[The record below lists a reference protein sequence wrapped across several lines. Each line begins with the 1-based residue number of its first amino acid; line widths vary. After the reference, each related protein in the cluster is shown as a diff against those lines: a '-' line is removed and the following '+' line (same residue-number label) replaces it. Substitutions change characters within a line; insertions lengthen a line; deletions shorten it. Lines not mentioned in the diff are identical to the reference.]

1 MKFTEKLFSL
11 LTRIFSYLSQKV
23 ETKTE
28 AVVEAIEEKSEESE
42 IVIHD
47 DKVNVA
53 RRTLLT
59 KLYILEQEIVPFKDE
74 FPNEYEAYMERINSL
89 RETYNSSLK
98 KIKDLTFEIDPEVD
112 SKKAIDV
119 LKLERDVKNFIEKE
133 VKFNII
139 FKRLQRLIL
148 KLNILYNVSIFH
160 SKMDEKE
167 KVMSQLKNAKGVA
180 IRIAKEFKECVYV
193 LNDKRLKD
201 RVISLITFVDYEIFK
216 SSLRNSENV
225 SLEELINNLVMIIEF
240 DEFDY
245 LGAFKAFVNDE
256 ISDFEELLPL
266 ISDDKCR
273 KVLKDTST
281 DLLSKLTCS
290 NAEESKLLD
299 INFWNELLDFESC
312 LLEMLKVS
320 GVPKEKIKLNI
331 IARMGISLEDDDV
344 IVLPITTAMMSLTS
358 LYSKTQDKRILLMI
372 KLLKNVSNKITYKE
386 IYFLILLFDLGD
398 VIRSYPNELIKYLK
412 KYFEKYPYDR
422 HTIIAKKRTLFIS
435 TNKKYVKVFELHDYE
450 EDIIETLKRIEMDF
464 RIEGTSVVMNSFYFD
479 TLENVSLSL
488 QATT

>member
-11 LTRIFSYLSQKV
+11 LTKIFSYLSQKV
-23 ETKTE
+23 EKKSEE
-28 AVVEAIEEKSEESE
+28 AVEVTEELAEESE
-42 IVIHD
+42 IIIQD

-59 KLYILEQEIVPFKDE
+59 KLYILEQEIVSFKDE
-74 FPNEYEAYMERINSL
+74 FPNEYEAFMERINLL
-89 RETYNSSLK
+89 REIYNSSLENLK
-98 KIKDLTFEIDPEVD
+98 ELTFEIDPEVD
-112 SKKAIDV
+112 SKQAIKV

-139 FKRLQRLIL
+139 SKRLQRLIL

-160 SKMDEKE
+160 SKMNEKE
-167 KVMSQLKNAKGVA
+167 KVISQLKNAKDVT
-180 IRIAKEFKECVYV
+180 IRISKEFKECVYV

-201 RVISLITFVDYEIFK
+201 RIVSLITFVDYEIFK
-216 SSLRNSENV
+216 SSIRNSENV
-225 SLEELINNLVMIIEF
+225 SLEELINNLVMVIEF

-266 ISDDKCR
+266 ISDEKCR

-281 DLLSKLTCS
+281 GLLSKLSCS
-290 NAEESKLLD
+290 NDEESKLLD
-299 INFWNELLDFESC
+299 IEFWNELLDFESC

-320 GVPKEKIKLNI
+320 GVHKERIKLNI
-331 IARMGISLEDDDV
+331 IARMGISLVEDDV

-358 LYSKTQDKRILLMI
+358 LYSKTQDKKILLMI

-398 VIRSYPNELIKYLK
+398 VIRTYPNELIKYLK
-412 KYFEKYPYDR
+412 KYFDKYAYDR

-435 TNKKYVKVFELHDYE
+435 ANKKYVKVFELHDYE
-450 EDIIETLKRIEMDF
+450 DEIIETLKRIEMDF
-464 RIEGTSVVMNSFYFD
+464 RIEGTSVFMNSFYFD
-479 TLENVSLSL
+479 TLENVITSL
-488 QATT
+488 QTTT